1 MTMVLLMMMM
11 MMTISTYYDYSYCP
25 QEDIWCAGL
34 MWAVVKIMV
43 SLGLWRSLI

>member
-1 MTMVLLMMMM
+1 MVLLMMM